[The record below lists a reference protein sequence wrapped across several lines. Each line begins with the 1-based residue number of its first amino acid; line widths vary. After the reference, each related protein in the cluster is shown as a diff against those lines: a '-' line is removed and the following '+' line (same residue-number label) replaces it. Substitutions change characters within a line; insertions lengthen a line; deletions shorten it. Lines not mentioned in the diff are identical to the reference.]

1 MELTRWNAASGRVFS
16 SHLLRTRPEAGFHLS
31 NRLFQPKRPENW
43 RFGRYPWIPRQNGRY
58 TGMLRRCRLIFI
70 LLGLI
75 IPVLSQGAADWTK
88 LKTGIMPT
96 EAAEVLGKPLI
107 RTYGRGFQLWIY
119 DGAGE
124 IVFGGGP
131 ALGWTVPAPTAESLA
146 RPVALD
152 VLIRPVVRL
161 PALRSLNPQRQTYE
175 DPFDTR
181 FRYKR

>member
-1 MELTRWNAASGRVFS
+1 
-16 SHLLRTRPEAGFHLS
+16 
-31 NRLFQPKRPENW
+31 
-43 RFGRYPWIPRQNGRY
+43 
-58 TGMLRRCRLIFI
+58 MLRPSRLILLF
-70 LLGLI
+70 LGLLV
-75 IPVLSQGAADWTK
+75 PAFSPGAADWTK
-88 LKTGIMPT
+88 VKPGIT
-96 EAAEVLGKPLI
+96 TFEAAEALGKPLI
-107 RTYGRGFQLWIY
+107 RSYGRGFQVWIY

-131 ALGWTVPAPTAESLA
+131 ALGWTVPSPTPESLA
-146 RPVALD
+146 RPVGLD